1 MEKQDSVVLCGASS
15 YEQKY
20 YFNQQFKALPDH
32 IKKELQVMCVL
43 FTEDIGGVLTLEFA
57 PDGTL
62 AAKHRKLKPTGTER
76 VIWGDGYQAD
86 DNDYLFDEIGS
97 ELKIRRYQREKREL
111 LESLE
116 LYYRVIFL
124 GEEVRESDEKE
135 EI

>member
-1 MEKQDSVVLCGASS
+1 MNQEEEMRMEKQDSVVLCGASS

-62 AAKHRKLKPTGTER
+62 EFR
-76 VIWGDGYQAD
+76 VQAD

-124 GEEVRESDEKE
+124 GEKVREADET
-135 EI
+135 